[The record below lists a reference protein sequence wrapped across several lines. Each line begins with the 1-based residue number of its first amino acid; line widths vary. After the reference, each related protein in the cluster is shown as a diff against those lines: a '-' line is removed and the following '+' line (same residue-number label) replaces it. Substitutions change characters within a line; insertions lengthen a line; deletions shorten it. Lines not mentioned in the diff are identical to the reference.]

1 MKQVPKIEKFM
12 TKTPHSVNGALPLSV
27 ARDLMK
33 KYSIRHLPV
42 LERGKL
48 VGVITDRDLKL
59 SKSLGDDSFSISE
72 LMSFEPFAVSPDT
85 PLEKVLDKM
94 VKHKYGCAVVMRE
107 NGETCGIF
115 TAIDGLASLKKMLNA
130 KTKRSPANARSA
142 Q

>member
-1 MKQVPKIEKFM
+1 MKQVPKIENFM

-27 ARDLMK
+27 ARELMK

-59 SKSLGDDSFSISE
+59 SKSLGEDAFSIRE
-72 LMSFEPFAVSPDT
+72 LMSYEPFAVTPDT

-94 VKHKYGCAVVMRE
+94 VKYKYGCAVVMRK

-115 TAIDGLASLKKMLNA
+115 TAIDGLASLKKMLSA
-130 KTKRSPANARSA
+130 KKKRSPANARSV